1 MICKIIFPKINIPVT
16 KSTIRFFLCFLYEFA
31 AKLFLGKS
39 LKNSNWKGEGGGCG
53 CGGGGDKEFNAHS
66 LFQEGGVLQ
75 IGRLWAERVVIKK
88 FALFCGRHKWVT
100 P

>member
-16 KSTIRFFLCFLYEFA
+16 KSTIRFFLCILYEFA

-39 LKNSNWKGEGGGCG
+39 LKNSNWTGGSVGVGE
-53 CGGGGDKEFNAHS
+53 GGDKEFNAHS

-75 IGRLWAERVVIKK
+75 IGRLWAERVVVKK

>member
-1 MICKIIFPKINIPVT
+1 MCV
-16 KSTIRFFLCFLYEFA
+16 
-31 AKLFLGKS
+31 GV
-39 LKNSNWKGEGGGCG
+39 GE
-53 CGGGGDKEFNAHS
+53 GGDKEFNAHS

-75 IGRLWAERVVIKK
+75 IGRLWAERVVVKK

>member
-39 LKNSNWKGEGGGCG
+39 LKKLQLEGGCG

-66 LFQEGGVLQ
+66 LFQEGRGILQ
-75 IGRLWAERVVIKK
+75 IGRLWTERVVVKE
-88 FALFCGRHKWVT
+88 FALFCGRHKWMT

>member
-39 LKNSNWKGEGGGCG
+39 LKNSNWKGEGGGVGVGEGEIKNLTPTVCFRKGGSFKLDG
-53 CGGGGDKEFNAHS
+53 CGQRGWWSKNL
-66 LFQEGGVLQ
+66 LFFVD
-75 IGRLWAERVVIKK
+75 VIN
-88 FALFCGRHKWVT
+88 G
-100 P
+100 

>member
-31 AKLFLGKS
+31 AKLFLGKY
-39 LKNSNWKGEGGGCG
+39 LKNSSWKRGGVSVGEGVIKNLTPTVCFR
-53 CGGGGDKEFNAHS
+53 K
-66 LFQEGGVLQ
+66 GVLQ
-75 IGRLWAERVVIKK
+75 IGRLWAERVVVKK

>member
-1 MICKIIFPKINIPVT
+1 MNLLQ
-16 KSTIRFFLCFLYEFA
+16 SCFLE
-31 AKLFLGKS
+31 
-39 LKNSNWKGEGGGCG
+39 NIWKTPVGGVGE
-53 CGGGGDKEFNAHS
+53 GGDKEFNTHS

-75 IGRLWAERVVIKK
+75 IGRLWAERVVVKK

>member
-39 LKNSNWKGEGGGCG
+39 LKNSNWKGGVWVWGRGVIKNLTPTVCFRKGGSFKLDGCG
-53 CGGGGDKEFNAHS
+53 QRGWWSKNL
-66 LFQEGGVLQ
+66 LFFVD
-75 IGRLWAERVVIKK
+75 VIN
-88 FALFCGRHKWVT
+88 G
-100 P
+100 

>member
-39 LKNSNWKGEGGGCG
+39 LKNSNWKGGVGVRE
-53 CGGGGDKEFNAHS
+53 GGDKEFNTHS
-66 LFQEGGVLQ
+66 LFQEGGSFKLDRCGQRGWWSKNLLFFVD
-75 IGRLWAERVVIKK
+75 VIN
-88 FALFCGRHKWVT
+88 G
-100 P
+100 

>member
-39 LKNSNWKGEGGGCG
+39 LKNSNWKGGGVCVGVG
-53 CGGGGDKEFNAHS
+53 EGGDKEFNAHS
-66 LFQEGGVLQ
+66 LFQEGGVLR
-75 IGRLWAERVVIKK
+75 IGWL
-88 FALFCGRHKWVT
+88 
-100 P
+100 